1 MTIKTKQTRTSLMKK
16 MKWIQKKKTK
26 KIRQILKK
34 TKKTQMTTQQTS
46 LKRNQ
51 MTMNQITIQT
61 ITKKKKKMTN
71 KQTNKQQIIATF
83 NARYKLECGDL
94 LLGCKRFSLINNSFA
109 TYILVIKHSTKITGV
124 RHV

>member
-61 ITKKKKKMTN
+61 ITKKKWRIDT
-71 KQTNKQQIIATF
+71 I
-83 NARYKLECGDL
+83 NARYKFECGYL
-94 LLGCKRFSLINNSFA
+94 LLGCKRFSFINNSFA

>member
-34 TKKTQMTTQQTS
+34 TKK
-46 LKRNQ
+46 NQ

-94 LLGCKRFSLINNSFA
+94 LLGCKRFSFINNSFA